1 MYSWVED
8 EKCSSFPHKA
18 LSRLICRWGT
28 RRVQSRPHQGGGA
41 ALGPPMGP
49 CVPFTQIEERR
60 SKGGRG
66 DPAGGRWLRRR
77 RQQQRL
83 ALGAA
88 VAGGSGGARRRD
100 NGATETGPEGSLC
113 LTTAWSK
120 LGLDPLTLRGGGT
133 LEGWLLL
140 TKKTPVLFSPI
151 AVLYRESTSFSP
163 GRNAPPS
170 KKCTG
175 QRIQSATLFEVAH

>member
-49 CVPFTQIEERR
+49 CVPVTHIEERR

-100 NGATETGPEGSLC
+100 NGATER
-113 LTTAWSK
+113 LTRT
-120 LGLDPLTLRGGGT
+120 TL
-133 LEGWLLL
+133 
-140 TKKTPVLFSPI
+140 LFFATVRKSPI
-151 AVLYRESTSFSP
+151 AITTLSFI
-163 GRNAPPS
+163 NS
-170 KKCTG
+170 KTILVFSSLLK
-175 QRIQSATLFEVAH
+175 IFTLFFFILPLKF